1 MRTPFIPKTIG
12 HSLHHLYLIVDPL
25 RFPGRYGAAVPRN
38 FLLFRR
44 SSLQMPDE
52 PKTFP
57 IKPLATLLVPF
68 IFFTSN
74 TTKHSNSISHDRV
87 NYFTNYHLIP
97 ICFLFIHVTYFEKY
111 VYIQFIIH
119 VKTSTRFSETII
131 VLLAVLSQ

>member
-44 SSLQMPDE
+44 SSSKHRMNQIP
-52 PKTFP
+52 FP

-119 VKTSTRFSETII
+119 VKTSTRFSETSI